1 MRVGPWRK
9 CYSDPIYF
17 TGFAARHWYRLS
29 PVSLLLYPF
38 GLVYGLVV
46 RLRRLLY
53 RLNVVTSVRLPVP
66 VIVVGNLTVGGTGKT
81 PLVLWLAA
89 ELQRQGLRPAILCR
103 GYGGADAGPRAV
115 LGDDDPARVGDEPLL
130 LATRGGCPV
139 WIGRDRAAAGAE
151 MLGEHPDRDVIICD
165 DGLQHYRI
173 RRDLEIAVEDER
185 GHGNGLLL
193 PAGPLREPA
202 ERPVDATVLNDELAD
217 SETARPG
224 QQRPGRK
231 GIRHSGPGRAFR
243 MHLEPRGFY
252 FVHDPARAVTVAEL
266 SGKRLHAVAGI
277 GNPQRFFALLKRL
290 GLDPVCHAFPDHHA
304 YSAADLEFPECDLV
318 LMTEKDAVKCA
329 RSGRPDLVAL
339 RVDAMLEPAF
349 SDFLSKRLHGRAPA

>member
-1 MRVGPWRK
+1 MSP
-9 CYSDPIYF
+9 
-17 TGFAARHWYRLS
+17 GFAARHWYRLS
-29 PVSLLLYPF
+29 PVSLFLYPF
-38 GLVYGLVV
+38 GLVYGLVA

-53 RLNVVTSVRLPVP
+53 RLNVFSSVRLPVP

-89 ELQRQGLRPAILCR
+89 ELQRQGRRPAILCR

-115 LGDDDPARVGDEPLL
+115 LGDDDPGRVGDEPLL
-130 LATRGGCPV
+130 LAMRSGCPV
-139 WIGRDRAAAGAE
+139 WIGRDRAAAGAR
-151 MLGEHPDRDVIICD
+151 MLGVQPDRDIIICD

-173 RRDLEIAVEDER
+173 ERDLEIAVEDER

-202 ERPVDATVLNDELAD
+202 DRPVDAMVLNGEPAD
-217 SETARPG
+217 SEMARSG
-224 QQRPGRK
+224 QQRSRHGRAAT
-231 GIRHSGPGRAFR
+231 AFR
-243 MHLEPRGFY
+243 MCLEPRGFC
-252 FVHDPARAVTVAEL
+252 FVHDPARAVTLAEL

-277 GNPQRFFALLKRL
+277 GNPPRFFAVLKRL

-318 LMTEKDAVKCA
+318 LMTEKDAVKCS
-329 RSGRPDLVAL
+329 RSGRSDLVAL
-339 RVDAMLEPAF
+339 RVDAMLDPAF

>member
-1 MRVGPWRK
+1 MSP
-9 CYSDPIYF
+9 
-17 TGFAARHWYRLS
+17 GFAASHWYRLS
-29 PVSLLLYPF
+29 AVSLLLYPF
-38 GLVYGLVV
+38 GLVYGLMV

-53 RLNVVTSVRLPVP
+53 RLNVVSSVTLPVP

-89 ELQRQGLRPAILCR
+89 ELQRQGRRPAILCR

-115 LGDDDPARVGDEPLL
+115 LGDDDPGCVGDEPLL

-139 WIGRDRAAAGAE
+139 WIGRDRAAAGAK
-151 MLGEHPDRDVIICD
+151 MLGEHSDRDVIICD
-165 DGLQHYRI
+165 DGLQHYRL

-202 ERPVDATVLNDELAD
+202 DRPVDATVLNGELAD
-217 SETARPG
+217 SEMARS
-224 QQRPGRK
+224 GRHRS
-231 GIRHSGPGRAFR
+231 RHGGAVTAFR
-243 MHLEPRGFY
+243 MRLEPRGFCY
-252 FVHDPARAVTVAEL
+252 VHDPARAVTLAEL

-277 GNPQRFFALLKRL
+277 GNPPRFFALLKRL

-318 LMTEKDAVKCA
+318 LMTEKDAVKCN
-329 RSGRPDLVAL
+329 RSGRSDLVAL
-339 RVDAMLEPAF
+339 RVDAMLDPAF
-349 SDFLSKRLHGRAPA
+349 SDFLAKRFHGRAPA

>member
-1 MRVGPWRK
+1 MSP
-9 CYSDPIYF
+9 
-17 TGFAARHWYRLS
+17 GFEARHWYRLS
-29 PVSLLLYPF
+29 PLSLLLFPF
-38 GLVYGLVV
+38 GLLYGLLV

-53 RLNVVTSVRLPVP
+53 RLNVFSSVRLPVP

-89 ELQRQGLRPAILCR
+89 ELQRQGWRPAILCR
-103 GYGGADAGPRAV
+103 GYCGADAGPRAV
-115 LGDDDPARVGDEPLL
+115 LSDDDPGRVGDEPLL

-139 WIGRDRAAAGAE
+139 WIGRDRAAAGAR
-151 MLGEHPDRDVIICD
+151 MLGEHSDRDVIICD

-202 ERPVDATVLNDELAD
+202 GRPVDAMVLNGELAD
-217 SETARPG
+217 SEMARPG
-224 QQRPGRK
+224 QHG
-231 GIRHSGPGRAFR
+231 SGQQGSRRGGPAAAFR
-243 MHLEPRGFY
+243 MHLEPRGFC
-252 FVHDPARAVTVAEL
+252 FVHEPARALSLSEF

-277 GNPQRFFALLKRL
+277 GNPGRFFALLKQL

-318 LMTEKDAVKCA
+318 LMTEKDAVKCSRYG
-329 RSGRPDLVAL
+329 RSDLVAL
-339 RVDAMLEPAF
+339 RVDAMLDPAF
-349 SDFLSKRLHGRAPA
+349 SDFLAKRLHGRAPA